1 MRSLY
6 SRLNNRG
13 SKGPRSLKPFEAAYL
28 LGQMDKNGLN
38 WRDDVTSAR
47 ALIQET
53 INQLSQQADFFKKT
67 FHRIDLDCNRCGI
80 TKGNLEEKITE
91 IDTATLNYPVSMIE
105 IFNKCIK
112 NRNEC
117 SCKNSITTAE
127 DKQKIIW
134 ISFSSPMNIEIPQ
147 ELIHFGKTWSYIS
160 HMQENFNTESS
171 YFESN
176 GKMMFQDNDGKI
188 KQESFGLHL
197 RVKMIVFANSS
208 NDQKTVTL
216 KPSYDEKV
224 QKYLRKQY
232 DSVINPDINV
242 QKQEKTKLHEQNRGK
257 VRDKDEKRLADKR
270 KHDQVR
276 DKEEKG

>member
-1 MRSLY
+1 
-6 SRLNNRG
+6 
-13 SKGPRSLKPFEAAYL
+13 
-28 LGQMDKNGLN
+28 
-38 WRDDVTSAR
+38 
-47 ALIQET
+47 
-53 INQLSQQADFFKKT
+53 
-67 FHRIDLDCNRCGI
+67 
-80 TKGNLEEKITE
+80 
-91 IDTATLNYPVSMIE
+91 
-105 IFNKCIK
+105 
-112 NRNEC
+112 
-117 SCKNSITTAE
+117 
-127 DKQKIIW
+127 
-134 ISFSSPMNIEIPQ
+134 
-147 ELIHFGKTWSYIS
+147 
-160 HMQENFNTESS
+160 MQENFNTESS